1 MRCIEGGFQCSICFL
16 DANPNDWRKC
26 WSKLIFRIIVQ
37 QHFWRKFS
45 FHGVPEKWGSNAR
58 VPSVTG
64 GWGGGGGKG
73 FDIFRNCT
81 MRYWR
86 QCSGAPLLRL
96 SPAPTRFS
104 RNFSRSAFFTI
115 LKVGICYKGN
125 KRISSHDCTD
135 LKLNK
140 NLPKKGWTGLFSL
153 GFQSTHH

>member
-45 FHGVPEKWGSNAR
+45 FHGVPERWGSNAR

-64 GWGGGGGKG
+64 GWGGGGKG

-86 QCSGAPLLRL
+86 QCSGLHYSVSPQPPRDFRATFLDPRSSLSWRL
-96 SPAPTRFS
+96 ESATRGTNVYLHMIVQISNWIKTFQRKDEPDFS
-104 RNFSRSAFFTI
+104 
-115 LKVGICYKGN
+115 V
-125 KRISSHDCTD
+125 
-135 LKLNK
+135 
-140 NLPKKGWTGLFSL
+140 
-153 GFQSTHH
+153 

>member
-1 MRCIEGGFQCSICFL
+1 MRCVEGGFQCSICFL

-45 FHGVPEKWGSNAR
+45 LHGCQR
-58 VPSVTG
+58 
-64 GWGGGGGKG
+64 GGGLMQECPPWLGGKG
-73 FDIFRNCT
+73 FDIFWNYT

-86 QCSGAPLLRL
+86 QCLGAPLLRL